1 MLPLGIHLEQ
11 RGTLETSLTLSQQ
24 SQSDVFSTGERKN
37 RCMLAFVVFV
47 RRILCMVSK
56 VLRFLYIVLP
66 FNSIAVVPSDERCS
80 FRKQLKM
87 QVCRFLRLS
96 DLLAAL
102 CQSARAKCTVFS
114 RVFLVGICKSC

>member
-1 MLPLGIHLEQ
+1 MG
-11 RGTLETSLTLSQQ
+11 
-24 SQSDVFSTGERKN
+24 
-37 RCMLAFVVFV
+37 
-47 RRILCMVSK
+47 SK

-80 FRKQLKM
+80 FREQLNM

-102 CQSARAKCTVFS
+102 RQSARAKCTVFS
-114 RVFLVGICKSC
+114 RVFLVGICKSCYNYSSVTGWVFYKQVGSMGTSHCLKPIFMHIVV